1 MKHILLFSMF
11 LLMPLTGMKAQ
22 VSDYDDLFNEGKVW
36 YYDYEGKERKYYFQ
50 GDIVINGQTCK
61 KLLGEEDGEVLSC
74 SYLFY
79 KGKDVYYMTTTGEEY
94 PMFIYSEQYYR
105 GYGLLSADSVLVNG
119 HVYKRYSY
127 GNEPLFIEGI
137 GSIGG
142 IRSPGPVPGNDVSPS
157 FKYCKLNDAIIY
169 TWEDSYAP
177 SWHPYS
183 SFMAEG
189 KKWNYHYRSL
199 NGTEYDESLMTKGDT
214 LIANRNCKKLY
225 NGGSYQGAFY
235 EESGKVYFYA
245 QGKDTPELI
254 YNFNGKK
261 GDLLIS
267 MPFDEEILA
276 EDVDYV
282 TVNGRSFKRIA
293 TETYE
298 SGSHDSSADF
308 MWVEGIGGMKH
319 LLHNQFLPG
328 DNYNF
333 VSCELNGE
341 VIFTNKDFIS
351 TSAEGTVGIR
361 SIDNG
366 KLANAKGNGCVYD
379 LQGRKVVQS
388 AGLKAGIYIINGKKV
403 VIK

>member
-1 MKHILLFSMF
+1 MKHNLLYLSVMCGILSLYA
-11 LLMPLTGMKAQ
+11 G
-22 VSDYDDLFNEGKVW
+22 DLFAQENH
-36 YYDYEGKERKYYFQ
+36 
-50 GDIVINGQTCK
+50 T
-61 KLLGEEDGEVLSC
+61 
-74 SYLFY
+74 
-79 KGKDVYYMTTTGEEY
+79 
-94 PMFIYSEQYYR
+94 
-105 GYGLLSADSVLVNG
+105 
-119 HVYKRYSY
+119 
-127 GNEPLFIEGI
+127 
-137 GSIGG
+137 
-142 IRSPGPVPGNDVSPS
+142 
-157 FKYCKLNDAIIY
+157 
-169 TWEDSYAP
+169 
-177 SWHPYS
+177 

-189 KKWNYHYRSL
+189 KKWNYHYKNL

-214 LIANRNCKKLY
+214 LIASRNCKKLY

-235 EESGKVYFYA
+235 EEGGKVYFYA

-261 GDLLIS
+261 GDLLLS
-267 MPFDEEILA
+267 MPFDREILA
-276 EDVDYV
+276 ENVDHV

-341 VIFTNKDFIS
+341 VIFTSKDFIS
-351 TSAEGTVGIR
+351 TSAEGTVGIH
-361 SIDNG
+361 SIDNE
-366 KLANAKGNGCVYD
+366 KSATAKGDGCIYD
-379 LQGRKVVQS
+379 LQGRKVGQRSEVKGQNLEFGIRNS
-388 AGLKAGIYIINGKKV
+388 ELKPGIYIINGNKV